1 MKQLKNQQGDV
12 LFYKIDKLPNG
23 VKEKGKDSRG
33 AVFAEGEHTG
43 HYHGT
48 VDDVVLYE
56 KDGVLFVDAKE
67 DFSVTHQE
75 HDTQRVPAGI
85 YEIGIVQEYDY
96 DEEAA
101 RNVID

>member
-1 MKQLKNQQGDV
+1 MKNLTNQQGDV
-12 LFYKIDKLPNG
+12 LFYKIKKLPDG
-23 VKEKGKDSRG
+23 LKRKGKDKRG

-43 HYHGT
+43 HYHST
-48 VDDVVLYE
+48 TDNVVLYE
-56 KDGVLFVDAKE
+56 KGGVIFANAAE
-67 DFSVTHQE
+67 DFRLTHQE
-75 HDTQRVPAGI
+75 HDTQTVPAGI